1 MMVLHKNKIVLLLV
15 ILFITACAA
24 KTTTPKGVYHLVKK
38 NETLWK
44 IAQAYRY
51 DAKEIARINDLPE
64 SGQINEGTVLFIP
77 QADRAIDIPA
87 TVAGTKPAPSAPAKE
102 KQPPEPEKPA
112 VAAEKEKAAVTA
124 GHPPIDTFGANFM
137 WPVTGKVSSKFGR
150 QSELIRLG
158 DGTKINS
165 TRYNNG
171 IKIDAPE
178 GTPVVAS
185 ESGIIDKTDTF
196 KYYGKTIII
205 KHGRGYMTVYSY
217 LQEIAVTEGDTVKK
231 GQMIGRVGKLQRS
244 DRSALHFEIRHRNRA
259 KNPQFY
265 LPKVKGGNNK
275 KETP

>member
-1 MMVLHKNKIVLLLV
+1 MMVLHRNKVILLLFV
-15 ILFITACAA
+15 IFITACAA
-24 KTTTPKGVYHLVKK
+24 KTTKPKGVYHLVKK

-44 IAQAYRY
+44 IAQVYRY

-64 SGQINEGTVLFIP
+64 SGQINEGAVLFIP
-77 QADRAIDIPA
+77 RADKVIDIPPA
-87 TVAGTKPAPSAPAKE
+87 VAGTKPAPGAPAKE
-102 KQPPEPEKPA
+102 KQSPEPEKPVA
-112 VAAEKEKAAVTA
+112 AAEKQKAAVTTR
-124 GHPPIDTFGANFM
+124 HPPIDTFGANFM
-137 WPVTGKVSSKFGR
+137 WPVTGRVSSKFGR

-178 GTPVVAS
+178 GAPVVAS

-217 LQEIAVTEGDTVKK
+217 LQETAVTEGDTVRK
-231 GQMIGRVGKLQRS
+231 GQIIGRVGKLQRS
-244 DRSALHFEIRHRNRA
+244 DRFALHFEIRHRNRA

-265 LPKVKGGNNK
+265 LPKVKGKQK